1 MVNNILYVMENE
13 IVDLIK
19 GMCGEVEYMSP
30 LGWHFMFNER
40 HYFYARSNGLGLIRF
55 CIPHLFTASDYDE
68 AKLTAAINETNRNV
82 KYIKVVVLECGSVSL
97 GYDHKIIDGE
107 QIENIIP
114 HMIKALDFASQ
125 YLIDKLNRI

>member
-1 MVNNILYVMENE
+1 M
-13 IVDLIK
+13 
-19 GMCGEVEYMSP
+19 
-30 LGWHFMFNER
+30 
-40 HYFYARSNGLGLIRF
+40 
-55 CIPHLFTASDYDE
+55 
-68 AKLTAAINETNRNV
+68 
-82 KYIKVVVLECGSVSL
+82 LECGSVSL